1 MDNVYLF
8 GFDNDIQSY
17 YENQENKETQEIK
30 ETQDLILNY
39 ANNNNNEIKLNHSS
53 NIFTFA
59 SKINNLYKFRFFI
72 KLLTNF
78 KDNQDNFIMINDI
91 N

>member
-17 YENQENKETQEIK
+17 YENQEIK
-30 ETQDLILNY
+30 EKENIILNY

>member
-1 MDNVYLF
+1 MDIVYIF

-17 YENQENKETQEIK
+17 CEKKEIK
-30 ETQDLILNY
+30 ENQDLILNY
-39 ANNNNNEIKLNHSS
+39 ANNNNNEIKLNQIS

-59 SKINNLYKFRFFI
+59 SRINILYKFRFFI

-91 N
+91 NFK

>member
-30 ETQDLILNY
+30 EPRDLILNY

-59 SKINNLYKFRFFI
+59 SRINNLYKFRFFI

>member
-17 YENQENKETQEIK
+17 YENQEIK
-30 ETQDLILNY
+30 ETPDLILNY

-53 NIFTFA
+53 SIFTFA
-59 SKINNLYKFRFFI
+59 SKINNLFKFRFFI

-78 KDNQDNFIMINDI
+78 KDNQDNYIMINDI

>member
-1 MDNVYLF
+1 MESIYLF

-17 YENQENKETQEIK
+17 YENQEIK
-30 ETQDLILNY
+30 EKENIILNY
-39 ANNNNNEIKLNHSS
+39 ANNNNNEIKLNHIS

-59 SKINNLYKFRFFI
+59 SRINSLYKFRFFI